1 MVTEQT
7 PSVDGGHVM
16 QLKGLEYVQYVDP
29 VLRFLSN

>member
-7 PSVDGGHVM
+7 PSVDGGYVT
-16 QLKGLEYVQYVDP
+16 QLKGVEYVQYVDF